1 MPPQIP
7 PLVFKRDFD
16 PRYGEPVRVADGLAR
31 VVARNAGAFTFLGTD
46 SYLVGHDRLLVID
59 PGPRRDDHHAAL
71 VAAIAGRPVEALV
84 LTHTHADHSDGAE
97 RLART
102 LAAPIW
108 FAGWHEPGRAKL
120 VAVRTLADGDR
131 LAVDGVTLEA
141 IATPGHCNNHL
152 AFGLVGTPDL
162 LSGDHVMGWSST
174 VLAPQKGSLAR
185 YLASL
190 DRLISAPY
198 DTYWPGHGDGI
209 ADGRAFA
216 QGLKA
221 HRLARN
227 EQIFQAIAGGRSRT
241 LDILRVVYP
250 DLALSLWPAAR
261 MTLKAHL
268 DHLMSERRIVQQAG
282 LLGIRYAIA
291 A

>member
-1 MPPQIP
+1 MPPQTY

-16 PRYGEPVRVADGLAR
+16 PRYGEPVSVADSLTR
-31 VVARNAGAFTFLGTD
+31 VVARNAGAFTFMGTD
-46 SYLVGHDRLLVID
+46 SYLVGHDRLLVVD

-84 LTHTHADHSDGAE
+84 LTHTHADHCDGAE
-97 RLART
+97 RLAKT
-102 LAAPIW
+102 LKAPVW

-120 VAVRTLADGDR
+120 IADRTLVDGER
-131 LAVDGVTLEA
+131 LTVDGVTLEA
-141 IATPGHCNNHL
+141 IATPGHCDNHL
-152 AFGLVGTPDL
+152 AFGLVGTPNL

-190 DRLISAPY
+190 DRVIAAPY
-198 DTYWPGHGDGI
+198 DAYWPGHGDGI

-227 EQIFQAIAGGRSRT
+227 EQIIDAIAGGRSRT
-241 LDILRVVYP
+241 LDILRAVYP
-250 DLALSLWPAAR
+250 DLALPLWPAAR
-261 MTLKAHL
+261 MTLTAHL
-268 DHLMSERRIVQQAG
+268 DHLTNEQRIVRRVG
-282 LLGIRYAIA
+282 LLGTRYAIA
-291 A
+291 D